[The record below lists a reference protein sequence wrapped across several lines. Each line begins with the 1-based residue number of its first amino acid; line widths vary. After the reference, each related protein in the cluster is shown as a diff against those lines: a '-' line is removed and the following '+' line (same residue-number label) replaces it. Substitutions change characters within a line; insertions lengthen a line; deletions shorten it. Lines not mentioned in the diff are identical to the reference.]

1 MKTKNTTPMKF
12 FGIGKIL
19 PFLKPHKQNIF
30 IMIFFGLLGSLVDII
45 LPLFQR
51 YALDHYV
58 GLRLFDTIVWFVI
71 AYVLTLLAASV
82 FNYISCTLATI
93 IEVRIH
99 RDLRQAGFDHLQT
112 LSFSYF
118 NQNSVGYIH
127 ARLMSDTSKI
137 GTLVSWT
144 LVDCVWRM
152 SYLIGAIAV
161 MLIINAKLAL
171 VEQLIILT
179 LRQFPQVE
187 ASRPEV
193 FINRALGYLHSH
205 FSESVTVADAAAY
218 VGYTPNYFNTC
229 FREQMGTPFGVYL
242 RQMRLSYA
250 ENLLRSSQMP
260 VTEVADVSG
269 FGSLSYFSRSFC
281 KHYGISPQEYRK
293 NYTEKEG

>member
-1 MKTKNTTPMKF
+1 MAVPVRWTMDESVCNAYEAVRTQSSALHGHHHFLLTLITGGSGVQTLNGRDIPFGPDDVFFLSPADFHKNT
-12 FGIGKIL
+12 
-19 PFLKPHKQNIF
+19 
-30 IMIFFGLLGSLVDII
+30 
-45 LPLFQR
+45 
-51 YALDHYV
+51 
-58 GLRLFDTIVWFVI
+58 
-71 AYVLTLLAASV
+71 
-82 FNYISCTLATI
+82 
-93 IEVRIH
+93 
-99 RDLRQAGFDHLQT
+99 LQSGQ
-112 LSFSYF
+112 SFSYYGLKF
-118 NQNSVGYIH
+118 TYDLLDDRLSDLCAMDRLPMHLHLDAPTAKI
-127 ARLMSDTSKI
+127 AREVFRQLVEECQQDSDRLGSKAY
-137 GTLVSWT
+137 
-144 LVDCVWRM
+144 RQ
-152 SYLIGAIAV
+152 
-161 MLIINAKLAL
+161 AL

-179 LRQFPQVE
+179 LRQFPQAE

-229 FREQMGTPFGVYL
+229 FREQMGMPFGVYL